1 MLHKNLYFILVI
13 AVAVSQTLL
22 FGQEVTKT
30 GTTAAKFLSIGIGPR
45 ANAMGAAFSAIAD
58 DATAMYWNPAG
69 IAQVDEYQAV
79 FNYSSLFA
87 DLSVNYFGV
96 VIPAGDLGNIGLNV
110 TIMDIGEMEVTT
122 ENYPEG
128 TGEFF
133 SAASYAFGLTY
144 ARYVT
149 NDFLVGINLKYVRED
164 IFNSSANGFCIDI
177 GTIFTTPFYGIR
189 FASTISNYGT
199 KMQMTGED
207 LLVRYD
213 QDVNRAGNNDQ
224 IDAYLSTDNFELPL
238 RLQIGL
244 ARSFNFLEDQKFTL
258 AVDATYPNDNA
269 QWVNIGG
276 ELSLLD
282 NMIALRGGYKTLF
295 LKDSQEGLTFGFGF
309 KYDKLSGFTIAI
321 DYAYQQFKYLSNT
334 HSFGIILGF

>member
-1 MLHKNLYFILVI
+1 MLNKKLYFILII
-13 AVAVSQTLL
+13 ALALSQTFL

-45 ANAMGAAFSAIAD
+45 ANAMGTAFSAIAD

-87 DLSVNYFGV
+87 DLSVNYFGI
-96 VIPAGDLGNIGLNV
+96 VIPAGELGNLGINV
-110 TIMDIGEMEVTT
+110 TILDIGDMEVTT

-144 ARYVT
+144 ARYIT
-149 NDFLVGINLKYVRED
+149 NDFLFGVNLKYVRED
-164 IFNSSANGFCIDI
+164 IFNSSASGFCFDI

-213 QDVNRAGNNDQ
+213 QDPNRAGNNDQ
-224 IDAYLSTDNFELPL
+224 IDAYLSTDEYELPL

-244 ARSFNFLEDQKFTL
+244 SRSFEVMEDQLLTL
-258 AVDATYPNDNA
+258 AVDATYPNDNV

-276 ELSLLD
+276 ELSLF
-282 NMIALRGGYKTLF
+282 NGMIALRGGYKTLF
-295 LKDSQEGLTFGFGF
+295 LEDSQEGLTFGFGF
-309 KYDKLSGFTIAI
+309 KYDKLSTLKLSV
-321 DYAYQQFKYLSNT
+321 DYAYQQLEYLSNT
-334 HSFGIILGF
+334 HSFGIQLGF